1 VSAGAAVADDPTSV
15 DALLARIAS
24 PGVLAGGGAA
34 VALTGAAAA
43 ALVSMVAAVA
53 ARHAPDASASSGL
66 AAEAEGVRRR
76 LADLIGL
83 DVLAYGRV
91 LEARRDPGRPAAL
104 RDALVGAT
112 EIPVELGTT
121 CVRILEQCLEVLTLA
136 RPSTVADVGVAGV
149 LAAAALEGAII
160 TARANL
166 DGLDD
171 PAFVAQTRRTLD
183 RLRRRGAEL
192 RAGLARTFPDT
203 NPGADAASR

>member
-1 VSAGAAVADDPTSV
+1 VTGIAVADDPTSV

-34 VALTGAAAA
+34 AALTAAAAA

-53 ARHAPDASASSGL
+53 ARHASDSATPSGI
-66 AAEAEGVRRR
+66 AADAEGLRRR
-76 LADLIGL
+76 LAGLIGL

-91 LEARRDPGRPAAL
+91 LEARRDGSGPAAL

-112 EIPVELGTT
+112 EIPLELAAT
-121 CVRILEQCLEVLTLA
+121 ILERCVQVLALA

-149 LAAAALEGAII
+149 LAAAALEGATI

-166 DGLDD
+166 DGLAD
-171 PAFVAQTRRTLD
+171 PAFVADAQGRLAE
-183 RLRRRGAEL
+183 LRRRGAQL
-192 RAGLARTFPDT
+192 RARLARTFPDT
-203 NPGADAASR
+203 IGGAGAASR

>member
-1 VSAGAAVADDPTSV
+1 METAVADDPTTV

-34 VALTGAAAA
+34 AALAAAAAA

-53 ARHAPDASASSGL
+53 ARHASDRARPTGI
-66 AAEAEGVRRR
+66 AADAEGLRRR

-91 LEARRDPGRPAAL
+91 LEARRSASGQAAL
-104 RDALVGAT
+104 REALVAAT
-112 EIPVELGTT
+112 EIPVELAAR
-121 CVRILEQCLEVLTLA
+121 CVTILERCVETLPLA
-136 RPSTVADVGVAGV
+136 RPSTIADVGVAGV
-149 LAAAALEGAII
+149 LAAAALEGAVI

-171 PAFVAQTRRTLD
+171 PSFVAETRRKLD
-183 RLRRRGAEL
+183 DLRRRGGRL
-192 RAGLARTFPDT
+192 RARLAQTFPDT
-203 NPGADAASR
+203 LAGADAPSR

>member
-1 VSAGAAVADDPTSV
+1 METAVADDPTTV

-34 VALTGAAAA
+34 AALTAAAAA

-53 ARHAPDASASSGL
+53 ARHASDRARPTGI
-66 AAEAEGVRRR
+66 AADAEGLRRR

-91 LEARRDPGRPAAL
+91 LQARREASDPAAL
-104 RDALVGAT
+104 RGALVGAT
-112 EIPVELGTT
+112 AIPLELATT
-121 CVRILEQCLEVLTLA
+121 CVTILEQCVEVLALA

-149 LAAAALEGAII
+149 LAAAALEGAVI

-171 PAFVAQTRRTLD
+171 PAFVAETRRTLD
-183 RLRRRGAEL
+183 DLRRRGGRL
-192 RAGLARTFPDT
+192 RARLAHTFPDT
-203 NPGADAASR
+203 ATGADAPSR